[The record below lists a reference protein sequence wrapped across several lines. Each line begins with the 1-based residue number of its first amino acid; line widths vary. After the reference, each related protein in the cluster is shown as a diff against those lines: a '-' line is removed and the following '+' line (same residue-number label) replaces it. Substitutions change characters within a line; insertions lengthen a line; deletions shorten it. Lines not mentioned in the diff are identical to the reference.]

1 MRWSIR
7 IGRFAGTE
15 VKIHVTFILMLVLFA
30 VFFYSHGGRE
40 AMVQNILLLLLLFL
54 CVLLHEFGHALAARG
69 YGIRTPDITLLPI
82 GGVARLER
90 MPEKPHQELVV
101 ALAGPAVNVVIA
113 LGLSIALMFGPPVDL
128 SNPDTLVTDLTIQL
142 LAVNVTLVLFNLLPA
157 FPMDGGRVL
166 RALLAIRL
174 PYARATQIA
183 ATVGQGMAFVFGLI
197 GIIAFNPFLLFIA
210 FFVYVGASQEATL
223 ANMKQLSTGL
233 PVESAMV
240 THLDVLREGDTLD
253 RAIQALLSGSQVE
266 FPVLDDTGAVSG
278 ILTRQDLIRA
288 LRDRGST
295 AAVSDVMQRDIPS
308 VFAHTPFE
316 EAFRLMQQCACPA
329 LPVVGRDGRLV
340 GLITPE
346 NIGELMMI
354 HSALGHGVDPAWR
367 RRQMPT

>member
-15 VKIHVTFILMLVLFA
+15 VKLHVTFLLMLVFFA
-30 VFFYSHGGRE
+30 VYFYSRGGR
-40 AMVQNILLLLLLFL
+40 ADMVANILFLLLLFL
-54 CVLLHEFGHALAARG
+54 CVLLHEFGHAIAARA

-90 MPEKPHQELVV
+90 MPEKPSQELVV
-101 ALAGPAVNVVIA
+101 ALAGPAVNVMITIGLIGA
-113 LGLSIALMFGPPVDL
+113 LSFGPPLELAD
-128 SNPDTLVTDLTIQL
+128 PDQL
-142 LAVNVTLVLFNLLPA
+142 LNELPLQLLLVNVTLVLFNLLPA

-183 ATVGQGMAFVFGLI
+183 ATVGQGMAFLFGLAGLI
-197 GIIAFNPFLLFIA
+197 WANPFLLFIA

-223 ANMKQLSTGL
+223 ANMRQLSTGL

-240 THLDVLREGDTLD
+240 TNIEVLRENDSLD
-253 RAIQALLSGSQVE
+253 RAVQTLLAGSQVE
-266 FPVLDDTGAVSG
+266 FPVLDTTGAVSG
-278 ILTRQDLIRA
+278 ILTRRTLIRA
-288 LRDRGST
+288 LRERGPEAT
-295 AAVSDVMQRDIPS
+295 VSSVMQRDIPS
-308 VFAHTPFE
+308 VLAHTPFD

-329 LPVVGRDGRLV
+329 LPVVTRDGRLV

-346 NIGELMMI
+346 NVGELMMVY
-354 HSALGHGVDPAWR
+354 SALGHGVDPSWHR
-367 RRQMPT
+367 RRTL